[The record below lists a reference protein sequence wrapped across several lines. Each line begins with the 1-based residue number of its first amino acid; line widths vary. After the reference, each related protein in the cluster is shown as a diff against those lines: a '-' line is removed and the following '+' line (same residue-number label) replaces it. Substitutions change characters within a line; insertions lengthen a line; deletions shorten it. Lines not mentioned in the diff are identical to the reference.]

1 MLDTLTL
8 VEVRDLP
15 TLPDP
20 RPATKEKMLALAA
33 LVDVP
38 VDIAAHRTGIL
49 PRGCWWMPQA
59 QLVLYGSACQR
70 PILLDEVGTVCRA
83 TGLSGLIVRDYSMS
97 ASRTRYTF
105 DAYHGG
111 SWHLRHLL
119 WISEGGSG
127 WLIPDGG
134 DDTYFRLSQWGLD
147 GTDEPPF
154 LGREDRFYG
163 LARGADYLS
172 SFNRRR

>member
-1 MLDTLTL
+1 MKMLSREAGWEMKSGSRNRRRRCAAAKRTRTEMLDTLTL

-38 VDIAAHRTGIL
+38 VDITAHRTGIL

-70 PILLDEVGTVCRA
+70 PILLDEVRTICSA
-83 TGLSGLIVRDYSMS
+83 TALSGLIVRDYSMS

-105 DAYHGG
+105 DAYRHPDARAP
-111 SWHLRHLL
+111 SLRRA
-119 WISEGGSG
+119 GA
-127 WLIPDGG
+127 
-134 DDTYFRLSQWGLD
+134 
-147 GTDEPPF
+147 PPI
-154 LGREDRFYG
+154 LC
-163 LARGADYLS
+163 AQHHCPRGCG
-172 SFNRRR
+172 